1 MSRYRR
7 GHGDDG
13 SAGISIEL
21 MATLLILF
29 LPVVLMTGT
38 GVIWF
43 QRYTAAQDLA
53 EDITRIVVTASDP
66 SMPTDGEFDLPL
78 PRRLDRVNND
88 ELPDLVADYGLDP
101 ADVAVTYN
109 LAVIPSQYR
118 RGTEFTVTVTVAAP
132 ALTSPFVG
140 CCGSRDLTAEHTER
154 IDQHRSITR
163 CFGASRANRPLCP

>member
-1 MSRYRR
+1 MRPRRR
-7 GHGDDG
+7 GGEAG

-21 MATLLILF
+21 LATLLILF

-38 GVIWF
+38 GVVWF

-53 EDITRIVVTASDP
+53 EDVTRIIVTAADP
-66 SMPTDGEFDLPL
+66 GPVRPADGEFDLPL
-78 PRRLDRVNND
+78 SQRLDRVNNV

-109 LAVIPSQYR
+109 LADIPSQYR
-118 RGTEFTVTVTVAAP
+118 RGTELTVTVTVSVS
-132 ALTSPFVG
+132 ALTIPFVG

-163 CFGASRANRPLCP
+163 P